1 MDEIKQ
7 FKSIDDLKAII
18 AELEGFVAR
27 PVGRGQHPTL
37 YPDVAEG
44 KYRTVNGIRVVD
56 YVLSADGK
64 WVHPH
69 NQKGLSFSANFK
81 ELKRVYRL
89 FARVPGKVVDIH
101 WVLEKS
107 DLPKNMKFVEDQ
119 DPKKKGHYFL
129 TVTEVMPIHQLVS
142 NLKRIA
148 DRMSVIR
155 NAERAL

>member
-1 MDEIKQ
+1 MDGIKQ
-7 FKSIDDLKAII
+7 FKSIDDLKSII

-27 PVGRGQHPTL
+27 PVARGQHPTL

-107 DLPKNMKFVEDQ
+107 DLPRNMKFVEDQ